1 MTRTFLEPLARR
13 FRRTLFL
20 LVCLMCGSGFSAAST
35 LSDDA
40 HVAYTVKSGD
50 MLSVLAQQFL
60 QDPAAL
66 QTVARI
72 NRIANIH
79 RVSTGR
85 VLKIPR
91 DLLKYV
97 PASAQVT
104 HLRCQDVLR
113 LDGPAAQ
120 EIRLGST
127 LTEGA
132 VLRIPLGCQFTMT
145 LEDNTSVRL
154 LSGAVVRL
162 TTLRRNAFDPSPE
175 VKIDLLDGRAYVNVP
190 QKRPPGDAPFR
201 VLTPTTVAGIR
212 GTQFRVGFVSE
223 VRSSQLEVVSG
234 AVAAQGRSQPQ
245 ERLAGADHG
254 VATPANGLSLPV
266 EPLLP
271 APRFSNV
278 AKQSAGQ
285 VLLVFKAPDP
295 AQQFHLSTADEANF
309 NTVRTEGQTGK
320 AQVLLPEFNALAR
333 FFKWSSITDS
343 GLMGHEADYAICK
356 GYESANALRCN
367 VPFSFEGFSKPH
379 FQLQKIETGVVRTVM
394 DAPVNRSEDNLLVFR
409 GLPSGHYRWSIEYE
423 FLPGKKT
430 RIDGQFELIADSGY
444 HA

>member
-1 MTRTFLEPLARR
+1 MTRTSSGLMPRHRWATLCALA
-13 FRRTLFL
+13 
-20 LVCLMCGSGFSAAST
+20 CLMGGSGLSAANT
-35 LSDDA
+35 QPDDA
-40 HVAYTVKSGD
+40 HVAYTMKAGD

-60 QDPAAL
+60 QNPAAL
-66 QTVARI
+66 HTVARI

-79 RVSTGR
+79 RVSAGR
-85 VLKIPR
+85 VIKIPR

-104 HLRCQDVLR
+104 HLRCTEVLR

-132 VLRIPLGCQFTMT
+132 VLRIPPGCQFTMT
-145 LEDNTSVRL
+145 LEDNASVRL

-162 TTLRRNAFDPSPE
+162 TTLRRNVFDPSPE
-175 VKIDLLDGRAYVNVP
+175 VTIDLLDGRAYVNVP

-201 VLTPTTVAGIR
+201 VLTPTAVAGIR

-234 AVAAQGRSQPQ
+234 AVAAQGRSHPQ
-245 ERLAGADHG
+245 EHLAGADHG
-254 VATPANGLSLPV
+254 VATPANGMSLPV

-271 APRFSNV
+271 APRFSSV
-278 AKQSAGQ
+278 ATQSGGQ
-285 VLLVFKAPDP
+285 TLLVFRAPKP

-309 NTVRTEGQTGK
+309 NTVRTEGLTAQ
-320 AQVLLPEFNALAR
+320 AQVLVPAFNALAR

-343 GLMGHEADYAICK
+343 GLLGHAADYAICK
-356 GYESANALRCN
+356 GYQSANALRCN

-379 FQLQKIETGVVRTVM
+379 FLLQKIDASVVQTVM
-394 DAPVNRSEDNLLVFR
+394 NGPVSRSQDNLLVFK
-409 GLPSGHYRWSIEYE
+409 GLPSGQYRWSIEYE
-423 FLPGKKT
+423 FLPGQKT

>member
-1 MTRTFLEPLARR
+1 MTRTSSGRTPRHLW
-13 FRRTLFL
+13 RTLCAL
-20 LVCLMCGSGFSAAST
+20 LCLIGGCGLSVAST

-85 VLKIPR
+85 VIKIPR

-97 PASAQVT
+97 PATAQVT
-104 HLRCQDVLR
+104 HLRCPEVLR

-120 EIRLGST
+120 EIRLGSS
-127 LTEGA
+127 LSEGA
-132 VLRIPLGCQFTMT
+132 VLRIPPGCQFTMT
-145 LEDNTSVRL
+145 LEDNASVRL

-201 VLTPTTVAGIR
+201 VLTPTSVAGIR
-212 GTQFRVGFVSE
+212 GTQFRVGFVSD

-234 AVAAQGRSQPQ
+234 AVAAQGHSQPQ

-254 VATPANGLSLPV
+254 VATPANGLSMPV

-271 APRFSNV
+271 APRFSSV
-278 AKQSAGQ
+278 AKQSGGQ
-285 VLLVFKAPDP
+285 TLLVFRAPDP

-309 NTVRTEGQTGK
+309 NTVRTEGLTAQ
-320 AQVLLPEFNALAR
+320 AQVLLPEFNAQAR

-343 GLMGHEADYAICK
+343 GLVGHAADYAICK
-356 GYESANALRCN
+356 GYESANAMRCN
-367 VPFSFEGFSKPH
+367 VPFNFEGFSKPH
-379 FQLQKIETGVVRTVM
+379 FQLHKIEAGLVRTVM
-394 DAPVNRSEDNLLVFR
+394 DGPVSRSEDNLLVFK
-409 GLPSGHYRWSIEYE
+409 GLPSGQYRWSIEYE